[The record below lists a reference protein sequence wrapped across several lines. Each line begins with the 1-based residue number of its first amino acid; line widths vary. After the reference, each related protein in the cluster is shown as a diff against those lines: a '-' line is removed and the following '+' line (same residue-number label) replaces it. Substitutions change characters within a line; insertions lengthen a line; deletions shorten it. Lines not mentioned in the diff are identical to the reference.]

1 MPPPPEV
8 LGLGFF
14 RAAFG
19 FTLAEVL
26 ITLAIIGVVAVI
38 TMPNLIQHHKKQET
52 SARLKKFY
60 SMMSQAILMS
70 EIENGP
76 VNNWERKAF
85 LTDEEGGYNYEA
97 NGEIAKTFFL
107 KYIAPFI
114 KYTNIDDAKALVDE
128 EGNKSGKHP
137 IVYLPDSSYFYI
149 MNSSACMDLIYDTNG
164 NNKPNKPGKDIYSF
178 LLCKNIAKSGE
189 YYCPGEN
196 QSFCAFFK
204 NLNLDK
210 SRAKRLSDCK
220 INAGT
225 CSGLLQMDGWEF
237 KEDYPYKL

>member
-1 MPPPPEV
+1 M
-8 LGLGFF
+8 
-14 RAAFG
+14 
-19 FTLAEVL
+19 AEVL
-26 ITLAIIGVVAVI
+26 ITLAIIGVVAAI
-38 TMPNLIQHHKKQET
+38 TMPSLIQNHKKQET

-60 SMMSQAILMS
+60 SMMSQAIIMS

-85 LTDEEGGYNYEA
+85 LTDEEGDYNYEA

-114 KYTNIDDAKALVDE
+114 KYTKIDDAIAFVEDDGK
-128 EGNKSGKHP
+128 KSGQHP
-137 IVYLPDSSYFYI
+137 IVYLPDSSYFYV
-149 MNSSACMDLIYDTNG
+149 MNSSECMDIIFDTNG
-164 NNKPNKPGKDIYSF
+164 KNKPNKNGKDIYKF
-178 LLCKNIAKSGE
+178 LLCKNNAKSGE

-220 INAGT
+220 INAGS